1 MKQAVPETCHSRC
14 YGPLMM
20 TASAL
25 LFSTGG
31 LLCKM
36 IPWSALAI
44 NSARTLIAAAL
55 TGVYLIVTHHKLK
68 VNPTVL
74 LGAACVFMML
84 ALYVCANKLTTA
96 ANAIV
101 IQYSAPIWIIL
112 LMALFFHTMPT
123 RLDVITMC
131 VVFAGILCFF
141 FDSLGSGNLLGDLLA
156 LCSGFFYACLFM
168 MNSFE
173 SGDSLSSLFLG
184 ELASGI
190 LLLPFILQE
199 SSFAPGPVAAIL
211 FMGIFQVGAAY
222 ICFNEGTLCISPVA
236 SSLICG
242 IEPVLNPVLVAI
254 FWGETLQPLSLA
266 GAVIVIGAV
275 LIYNIRK

>member
-1 MKQAVPETCHSRC
+1 MKQSVPEKGSSTC
-14 YGPLMM
+14 YGTLMM

-44 NSARTLIAAAL
+44 NSGRTLIAAVL
-55 TGVYLIVTHHKLK
+55 TGVYLKITHHKLK
-68 VNPTVL
+68 INPTVL
-74 LGAACVFMML
+74 LGAVCIFMML
-84 ALYVCANKLTTA
+84 TLYVSANKLTTA

-101 IQYSAPIWIIL
+101 IQYSAPVWIIL
-112 LMALFFHTMPT
+112 LMAILFHARPT
-123 RLDVITMC
+123 RLDVVTIG
-131 VVFAGILCFF
+131 VVFTGILCFF
-141 FDSLGSGNLLGDLLA
+141 CDSLGSGNLLGDLLA

-173 SGDSLSSLFLG
+173 SGDSLSSLFFG

-190 LLLPFILQE
+190 LLLPFVFQE
-199 SSFAPGPVAAIL
+199 SSFSPGPVAAIL

-222 ICFNEGTLCISPVA
+222 LCFNEGTRCISPVA

-254 FWGETLQPLSLA
+254 FWNETLQPLSLA
-266 GAVIVIGAV
+266 GAVIVISAV